1 MSVRARRRVP
11 QEEHS
16 GPDER
21 WMASYMDM
29 VTVLMCMFIVLFAM
43 STVDQEK
50 FEALSASLATGFG
63 QEPSDEI
70 DATTGVVVPPE
81 LVDEK
86 GEDFADVDLA
96 AAQTEFNELSALRE
110 RLRQVLADNGLEADV
125 TFTID
130 ERGLTIG
137 LVSAE
142 TFFDTNSTT
151 LSDKALLVLDA
162 LGSVLVTTTNEIS
175 VEGHAD
181 VRGSVAPYPTNWELS
196 AGRSTQVLR
205 HLVEASVFP
214 RPCQVGRLRRH
225 ASCRRRRCTG
235 RTGPESQGRHR
246 GPVRCE
252 RGGASPHP
260 PGPGGEAGLL
270 STLPS

>member
-1 MSVRARRRVP
+1 MSVRARRRV
-11 QEEHS
+11 QESEHS

-21 WMASYMDM
+21 WMASYLDM

-63 QEPSDEI
+63 QEPSDDI
-70 DATTGVVVPPE
+70 DVTSGVVVPPE
-81 LVDEK
+81 LVDDE
-86 GEDFADVDLA
+86 GEDFADTGLE
-96 AAQTEFNELSALRE
+96 AAQREFDELSALRE
-110 RLRQVLADNGLEADV
+110 RLRQVLADRGLEADV

-142 TFFDTNSTT
+142 TFFTTNSTD
-151 LSDKALLVLDA
+151 LSPAATQVLDA
-162 LGSVLVTTTNEIS
+162 LGSVLVSAPNEIS

-181 VRGSVAPYPTNWELS
+181 ARGSVAPFPTNWELS

-205 HLVEASVFP
+205 YLVEA
-214 RPCQVGRLRRH
+214 
-225 ASCRRRRCTG
+225 
-235 RTGPESQGRHR
+235 
-246 GPVRCE
+246 
-252 RGGASPHP
+252 
-260 PGPGGEAGLL
+260 AGLPPAHLKSVGFGDTRPVAAGSTPEQLAENRRVDIVIL
-270 STLPS
+270 SDASEEVRALIPAAGAAQTSP